1 MLDFLLNANLSIPM
15 VQLILLMLMS
25 TISLL
30 FGKLKLALLINY
42 VFTLHWA
49 YVANRD
55 NLIGMGLKIFNLF
68 PLSILYLDLELFW
81 WQPLRSCFR
90 RMINF
95 GMRDFIK
102 FCCIHY
108 NFALKGQL
116 QHSACLSSFLPRNSR
131 FAFYIPSWITTAILY
146 YILYTFSY

>member
-1 MLDFLLNANLSIPM
+1 MLDFFLNANLTIPM

-55 NLIGMGLKIFNLF
+55 NLIGMGFENFQLISIIYFIFGLGIV
-68 PLSILYLDLELFW
+68 LV
-81 WQPLRSCFR
+81 
-90 RMINF
+90 
-95 GMRDFIK
+95 
-102 FCCIHY
+102 
-108 NFALKGQL
+108 A
-116 QHSACLSSFLPRNSR
+116 A
-131 FAFYIPSWITTAILY
+131 FAFMFQKNS
-146 YILYTFSY
+146 

>member
-1 MLDFLLNANLSIPM
+1 MLDFFLNANLTIPM

-55 NLIGMGLKIFNLF
+55 NLIGMGFENFQLFSIIYFIFGLG
-68 PLSILYLDLELFW
+68 I
-81 WQPLRSCFR
+81 
-90 RMINF
+90 
-95 GMRDFIK
+95 
-102 FCCIHY
+102 
-108 NFALKGQL
+108 ALV
-116 QHSACLSSFLPRNSR
+116 AA
-131 FAFYIPSWITTAILY
+131 FAFMFQKNS
-146 YILYTFSY
+146 